1 MAKLRIGVPGR
12 SVKLL
17 LQEGGTADIN
27 ELGVHPFFLPAKNSD
42 IVVPGASSRQLGF
55 LPTPALSPVPGI
67 IQEAAFRQLIDK
79 C

>member
-17 LQEGGTADIN
+17 LQEGGTTDIN

-42 IVVPGASSRQLGF
+42 IVVPGAKLQAVG
-55 LPTPALSPVPGI
+55 LSAHAGAVSGAGI

-79 C
+79 R